1 MGLVTV
7 NIVSAEPIAKAVIEL
22 AQANHSDA
30 IVVGASRE
38 AMLQQA
44 TKGNILIE
52 IACNSNCSVILVRGA
67 LA

>member
-1 MGLVTV
+1 MGLVTA

-38 AMLQQA
+38 GMLQQA
-44 TKGNILIE
+44 TK
-52 IACNSNCSVILVRGA
+52 
-67 LA
+67 